1 MGGVVR
7 RNIEVGTDTCL
18 LGFTGRGYIKSHA
31 FDAST
36 LAPVGGVSEVQTI
49 TETGTPTGGTFTL
62 KYRGQETAAIA
73 YNAAASAV
81 ASALQA
87 LSNIGSTGVT
97 ATGGALP
104 GTPVVV
110 TFAGPLANTDVF
122 MLQLGTNSL
131 TGGTA
136 PTVTV
141 AQTTQGV
148 SYDPRILLGSPAKP
162 GTIVTP
168 VIGSSPKLLK
178 EYAGSGSI
186 YGVVDGVEEFI
197 TNTAAGNKDV
207 AVYQKFC
214 VFDVTKIKN
223 YATYQS
229 AFDTWAA
236 ANFCSVQSPA

>member
-1 MGGVVR
+1 MGGVVKR
-7 RNIEVGTDTCL
+7 QIEVGTDTCL

-36 LAPVGGVSEVQTI
+36 LSPVGGVSEVQTI
-49 TETGTPTGGTFTL
+49 ATTGVPTGGTFTL

-73 YNAAASAV
+73 YNAAASAI

-87 LSNIGSTGVT
+87 LTNIGATGVT
-97 ATGGALP
+97 ATGGILP
-104 GTPVVV
+104 TPVAVA
-110 TFAGPLANTDVF
+110 FAGPLANTDVF

-136 PTVTV
+136 PTVTI
-141 AQTTQGV
+141 AQTTQGIT
-148 SYDPRILLGSPAKP
+148 YDPRILLGSPSKP

-168 VIGSSPKLLK
+168 VVGATPKLLK
-178 EYAGSGSI
+178 EYTGSGSI
-186 YGVVDGVEEFI
+186 YGIVDGLEEFI
-197 TNTAAGNKDV
+197 SNTAAGNRDIDI
-207 AVYQKFC
+207 YQKFC
-214 VFDVTKIKN
+214 VFDTTKIKN